1 MKSIILSTVIIFLN
15 LSVSAQNVPIVEPVK
30 IFPLDFD
37 QAKIQW
43 ELREQAMHKMSEE
56 GLNFDELNKEEQ
68 SAFMEYGEVYSGIWD
83 IVGSACSWYCGGGVK
98 EVSASSYLKS
108 QGSNS
113 YEPINAHDLNY
124 ENAWVEG
131 VQGYGKGEKLVY
143 TFSGA
148 NPRITDIIV
157 VNGYVKSESSYKNN
171 SRVKKLKVYLGN
183 QPLATLNLRD
193 TIANQ
198 WFSFEPIGTQNRA
211 SFEEMKKLP
220 DWTLT
225 FEIVEVYKGEKYD
238 DTVISEIYF
247 NGTDVHC
254 FAAGT
259 EILMADNQTKNIED
273 LQIGDSI
280 LYHDFTSKELKKARI
295 EKLEK
300 VNHHDLVTY
309 HFDDGTSITGTQDHP
324 FQVKNK
330 GWSSLNPQKS
340 KQYQGFDDINMIEKG
355 DEFLTKDS
363 RKTLTEIEYLKGHQE
378 TYTISKLTEGD
389 NFIANEFIVGV
400 EVLKPMN

>member
-1 MKSIILSTVIIFLN
+1 MKLFIITIVSILLS
-15 LSVSAQNVPIVEPVK
+15 LSLSAQNVPIVQPAK

-43 ELREQAMHKMSEE
+43 ELREQAMNKMSEE
-56 GLNFDELNKEEQ
+56 GLNLDDLNKQEQ
-68 SAFMEYGEVYSGIWD
+68 NAFMEYGEVYSSIWD

-113 YEPINAHDLNY
+113 YQPINAHDLNY

-131 VQGYGKGEKLVY
+131 VQGYGIGEKLVY
-143 TFSGA
+143 TLSGA

-157 VNGYVKSESSYKNN
+157 VNGYVKSENSYKNN
-171 SRVKKLKVYLGN
+171 SRVKKLKVYLDN
-183 QPLATLNLRD
+183 QPLATLNLKD

-198 WFSFEPIGTQNRA
+198 WFSFEPIGTQDRA
-211 SFEEMKKLP
+211 SFEEMEKLP

-259 EILMADNQTKNIED
+259 EILMADNQAKNIEC

-280 LYHDFTSKELKKARI
+280 LYHDYTSKELEKARI

-300 VNHHDLVTY
+300 VNHHDLITY
-309 HFDDGTSITGTQDHP
+309 HFDDGSSITGTQDHP
-324 FQVKNK
+324 FQVKIK

-340 KQYQGFDDINMIEKG
+340 RQYQGFDNIGMIEKG
-355 DEFLTKDS
+355 DEFLTRDGS
-363 RKTLTEIEYLKGHQE
+363 KTLTEIEYLKGHQE
-378 TYTISKLTEGD
+378 TYTISKLSEGD
-389 NFIANEFIVGV
+389 SFIANGFIVGV
-400 EVLKPMN
+400 EVLKPIK

>member
-1 MKSIILSTVIIFLN
+1 MKPLYLTILLYFFSYII
-15 LSVSAQNVPIVEPVK
+15 SAQNVPILEPAR

-37 QAKIQW
+37 QARIQW
-43 ELREQAMHKMSEE
+43 ELSENAIDKLSKEQELSKEE
-56 GLNFDELNKEEQ
+56 GIAHMK
-68 SAFMEYGEVYSGIWD
+68 YGEVYENIWD

-98 EVSASSYLKS
+98 EVNASSYLSS

-113 YEPINAHDLNY
+113 YDPINAHDLNY

-131 VQGYGKGEKLVY
+131 VKGYGEGEKLVY

-148 NPRITDIIV
+148 NPRITDIII
-157 VNGYVKSESSYKNN
+157 VNGYVKNENSYKNN
-171 SRVKKLKVYLGN
+171 SRVKKLKVYLDN
-183 QPLATLNLRD
+183 QPIATLNLND
-193 TIANQ
+193 TIAEQ
-198 WFSFEPIGTQNRA
+198 WFSFEPIGTQNRT
-211 SFEEMKKLP
+211 SFEEMGKLP

-259 EILMADNQTKNIED
+259 EILMADNKSKNIED

-280 LYHDFTSKELKKARI
+280 LYQDFTSKKLRKARI

-300 VNHHDLVTY
+300 VSHHNLVTY
-309 HFDDGTSITGTQDHP
+309 HFEDGSLITGTQDHP

-330 GWSSLNPQKS
+330 GWSSLSPQKS
-340 KQYQGFDDINMIEKG
+340 RQYQGFDNINRIEKS
-355 DEFLTKDS
+355 DKFLMADGC
-363 RKTLTEIEYLKGHQE
+363 KTLNEIEYLEGHQE
-378 TYTISKLTEGD
+378 TFTISKLSEGD
-389 NFIANEFIVGV
+389 NFIANGFIVGV